1 MFFVTLDFGAID
13 QYCFC
18 DVKTTSLNRKMKE
31 ILAATARGVTLDKSG
46 TVGKWPSARRRE

>member
-18 DVKTTSLNRKMKE
+18 GVKITNLNRKMQE
-31 ILAATARGVTLDKSG
+31 ILAAAARGVTLDKSG
-46 TVGKWPSARRRE
+46 TV